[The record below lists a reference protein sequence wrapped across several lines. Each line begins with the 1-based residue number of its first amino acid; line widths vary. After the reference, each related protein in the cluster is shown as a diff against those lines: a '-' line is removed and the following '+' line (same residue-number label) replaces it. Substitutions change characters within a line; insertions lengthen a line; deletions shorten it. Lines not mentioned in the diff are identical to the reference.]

1 MTSALKNRL
10 VGTIIIVAL
19 AVIFLP
25 DFLDGKKQTNREP
38 FVSVPAKPP
47 IKPIVEPE
55 PFPSERVARAAVP
68 EVEVEEA
75 EALDDVYESQET
87 AELPAYELQAS
98 EDTQPSSSLPEP
110 KDELASQ
117 TVVEASNKLAEE
129 DAGWVIQLGSF
140 RHEKNVKSLLSK
152 LERAGYRAFSRKI
165 QTSSGLLNKVFI
177 GPDLDKQKLE
187 SALPH
192 LKELTNLK
200 GKVTTFKV
208 E

>member
-38 FVSVPAKPP
+38 FVSVPANPP
-47 IKPIVEPE
+47 KKPIVEPE
-55 PFPSERVARAAVP
+55 SFPSERVAKAAVP
-68 EVEVEEA
+68 PVEIEDET
-75 EALDDVYESQET
+75 ALDDEPVYTEAREIANSGEATTEKAPQVKTFE
-87 AELPAYELQAS
+87 E
-98 EDTQPSSSLPEP
+98 
-110 KDELASQ
+110 DELASQ
-117 TVVEASNKLAEE
+117 TVVDTKSAADD

-140 RHEKNVKSLLSK
+140 RHEKNVKALLTK
-152 LERAGYRAFSRKI
+152 LEKAGYRAFSRKI
-165 QTSSGLLNKVFI
+165 QTSSGPLNKVFV

>member
-10 VGTIIIVAL
+10 VGTIIVVAL

-38 FVSVPAKPP
+38 FVSVPANPP
-47 IKPIVEPE
+47 KKPIVEPE
-55 PFPSERVARAAVP
+55 PFPSERVAKAAVP
-68 EVEVEEA
+68 AVEIE
-75 EALDDVYESQET
+75 DET
-87 AELPAYELQAS
+87 AIDDEPMVSSRDEDSGASVTQA
-98 EDTQPSSSLPEP
+98 P
-110 KDELASQ
+110 KEKVFEEQDNLASQ
-117 TVVEASNKLAEE
+117 TVIDSKGAAADD

-140 RHEKNVKSLLSK
+140 RHEKNVKALLAK

-165 QTSSGLLNKVFI
+165 QTSSGPLNKVFV
-177 GPDLDKQKLE
+177 GPDLDKNKLE

-192 LKELTNLK
+192 LKELTSLK

>member
-10 VGTIIIVAL
+10 VGTIIVVAL

-38 FVSVPAKPP
+38 FVSVPANPP
-47 IKPIVEPE
+47 KKPIVEPE
-55 PFPSERVARAAVP
+55 SFPSERVAKAAVP
-68 EVEVEEA
+68 AVEIQDET
-75 EALDDVYESQET
+75 ALDDDLNSSGAGESGRAGEATT
-87 AELPAYELQAS
+87 AKAPSVKTFEE
-98 EDTQPSSSLPEP
+98 EDN
-110 KDELASQ
+110 LASQ
-117 TVVEASNKLAEE
+117 TVVNTKSAADD

-140 RHEKNVKSLLSK
+140 RHEKNVKALLTK
-152 LERAGYRAFSRKI
+152 LEKAGYRAFSRKI
-165 QTSSGLLNKVFI
+165 QTSSGPLNKVFV
-177 GPDLDKQKLE
+177 GPDLDKKKLE

-192 LKELTNLK
+192 LKELTSLK

>member
-10 VGTIIIVAL
+10 VGTIIVVAL

-38 FVSVPAKPP
+38 FVSVPANPP
-47 IKPIVEPE
+47 KKPIVEPE
-55 PFPSERVARAAVP
+55 SFPSERVAKAAVP
-68 EVEVEEA
+68 AVEIEE
-75 EALDDVYESQET
+75 ETALDDEPVSSGAGDNGTSDEATVAKS
-87 AELPAYELQAS
+87 PAVKAFEE
-98 EDTQPSSSLPEP
+98 ED
-110 KDELASQ
+110 KLASQ
-117 TVVEASNKLAEE
+117 TVVDTKSDAADD

-140 RHEKNVKSLLSK
+140 RHEKNVKALLAK
-152 LERAGYRAFSRKI
+152 LEKAGYRAFSRKI
-165 QTSSGLLNKVFI
+165 QTSSGPLNKVFV
-177 GPDLDKQKLE
+177 GPDLDKKKLE

-192 LKELTNLK
+192 LKELTSLK

>member
-1 MTSALKNRL
+1 
-10 VGTIIIVAL
+10 VGTIIVVAL

-38 FVSVPAKPP
+38 FVSVPANPP
-47 IKPIVEPE
+47 KKPIVEPE
-55 PFPSERVARAAVP
+55 PFPSERVAKAAVP
-68 EVEVEEA
+68 AVEIE
-75 EALDDVYESQET
+75 DET
-87 AELPAYELQAS
+87 AIDDEPMVSSRDEDSGASVTQA
-98 EDTQPSSSLPEP
+98 P
-110 KDELASQ
+110 KEKVFEEQDNLASQ
-117 TVVEASNKLAEE
+117 TVIDNKGAAADD

-140 RHEKNVKSLLSK
+140 RHEKNVKALLAK

-165 QTSSGLLNKVFI
+165 QTSSGPLNKVFV
-177 GPDLDKQKLE
+177 GPDLDKNKLE

-192 LKELTNLK
+192 LKELTSLK

>member
-38 FVSVPAKPP
+38 FVSVPANPP

-75 EALDDVYESQET
+75 EALDDVYKSQEK
-87 AELPAYELQAS
+87 ADLQAGELRAS
-98 EDTQPSSSLPEP
+98 DDTQTTSTSPEP

-117 TVVEASNKLAEE
+117 TVIEASNDLAEE

-140 RHEKNVKSLLSK
+140 RHEKNVKSLLAK

-165 QTSSGLLNKVFI
+165 QTSSGLLNKVFV

-192 LKELTNLK
+192 LKELTKLK

>member
-1 MTSALKNRL
+1 M
-10 VGTIIIVAL
+10 GTIIVVAL

-38 FVSVPAKPP
+38 FVSVPANPP
-47 IKPIVEPE
+47 KKPIVEPE
-55 PFPSERVARAAVP
+55 PFPSERVAKAAVP
-68 EVEVEEA
+68 AVEIE
-75 EALDDVYESQET
+75 YET
-87 AELPAYELQAS
+87 AIDDEPMVSSRDEDSGASVTQA
-98 EDTQPSSSLPEP
+98 P
-110 KDELASQ
+110 KEKVFEEQDNLASQ
-117 TVVEASNKLAEE
+117 TVIDNKGAAADD

-140 RHEKNVKSLLSK
+140 RHEKNVKALLAK

-165 QTSSGLLNKVFI
+165 QTSSGPLNKVFV
-177 GPDLDKQKLE
+177 GPDLDKNKLE

-192 LKELTNLK
+192 LKELTGLK

>member
-38 FVSVPAKPP
+38 FVSVPANPP
-47 IKPIVEPE
+47 IRPIVEPE

-68 EVEVEEA
+68 AVEVEDA
-75 EALDDVYESQET
+75 EALDEEYESQE
-87 AELPAYELQAS
+87 AAELQAS
-98 EDTQPSSSLPEP
+98 DNAKSPASLPEP
-110 KDELASQ
+110 EDELASQ
-117 TVVEASNKLAEE
+117 TVIETSNELAEE

-140 RHEKNVKSLLSK
+140 RHEKNVKSLLTK
-152 LERAGYRAFSRKI
+152 LESAGYRAFSRKI
-165 QTSSGLLNKVFI
+165 QTSSGLLNKVFV

-192 LKELTNLK
+192 LKEITKLK

>member
-1 MTSALKNRL
+1 M
-10 VGTIIIVAL
+10 VGTIIVVAL

-38 FVSVPAKPP
+38 FVSVPANPP
-47 IKPIVEPE
+47 KKPIVEPE
-55 PFPSERVARAAVP
+55 PFPSERVAKAAVP
-68 EVEVEEA
+68 AVEIE
-75 EALDDVYESQET
+75 DET
-87 AELPAYELQAS
+87 AIDDEPMVASRVEGSGASVTQA
-98 EDTQPSSSLPEP
+98 P
-110 KDELASQ
+110 KENLFEEQDNLASQ
-117 TVVEASNKLAEE
+117 TVVDNKSAVADD

-140 RHEKNVKSLLSK
+140 RHEKNVKALLAK

-165 QTSSGLLNKVFI
+165 QTSSGPLNKVFV
-177 GPDLDKQKLE
+177 GPDLDKKKLE

-192 LKELTNLK
+192 LKELTSLK

>member
-10 VGTIIIVAL
+10 VGTIIVVAL

-38 FVSVPAKPP
+38 FVSVPANPP
-47 IKPIVEPE
+47 KRPIVEPE
-55 PFPSERVARAAVP
+55 SFPSERVAKAAVP
-68 EVEVEEA
+68 AVEIEE
-75 EALDDVYESQET
+75 ETALDDEPVSSGAGDNRTSDEATVAKAT
-87 AELPAYELQAS
+87 AVKAFEE
-98 EDTQPSSSLPEP
+98 ED
-110 KDELASQ
+110 KLASQ
-117 TVVEASNKLAEE
+117 TVVDTKSDAADD

-140 RHEKNVKSLLSK
+140 RHEKNVKALLAK
-152 LERAGYRAFSRKI
+152 LEKAGYRAFSRKI
-165 QTSSGLLNKVFI
+165 QTSSGPLNKVFV
-177 GPDLDKQKLE
+177 GPDLDKKKLE

-192 LKELTNLK
+192 LKELTSLK

>member
-10 VGTIIIVAL
+10 VGTIIVVAL

-38 FVSVPAKPP
+38 FVSVPANPP
-47 IKPIVEPE
+47 KKPIVEPE
-55 PFPSERVARAAVP
+55 PFPSERVAKAAVP
-68 EVEVEEA
+68 AVEIE
-75 EALDDVYESQET
+75 DET
-87 AELPAYELQAS
+87 AIDDEPMVTSRDEDSGASVTQA
-98 EDTQPSSSLPEP
+98 P
-110 KDELASQ
+110 KEKVFEEQDNLASQ
-117 TVVEASNKLAEE
+117 TVIDNKGAAADD

-140 RHEKNVKSLLSK
+140 RHEKNVKALLAK

-165 QTSSGLLNKVFI
+165 QTSSGPLNKVFV
-177 GPDLDKQKLE
+177 GPDLDKNKLE

-192 LKELTNLK
+192 LKELTGLK

>member
-1 MTSALKNRL
+1 
-10 VGTIIIVAL
+10 VGTIIVVAL

-38 FVSVPAKPP
+38 FVSVPANPP
-47 IKPIVEPE
+47 KKPIVEPE
-55 PFPSERVARAAVP
+55 PFPSERVAKAAVP
-68 EVEVEEA
+68 AVEIE
-75 EALDDVYESQET
+75 DET
-87 AELPAYELQAS
+87 AIDDEPMVSSRDEDSGASVTQAPN
-98 EDTQPSSSLPEP
+98 EKVFEEQDN
-110 KDELASQ
+110 LASQ
-117 TVVEASNKLAEE
+117 TVIDNKGAAADD

-140 RHEKNVKSLLSK
+140 RHEKNVKALLAK

-165 QTSSGLLNKVFI
+165 QTSSGPLNKVFV
-177 GPDLDKQKLE
+177 GPDLDKNKLE

-192 LKELTNLK
+192 LKELTSLK

>member
-10 VGTIIIVAL
+10 VGTIIVVAL

-38 FVSVPAKPP
+38 FVSVPINPP
-47 IKPIVEPE
+47 VKPIVEPE
-55 PFPSERVARAAVP
+55 PFPSERVAKAAIQAVEIEDEVAVDDSLALNESSEPLTNEVQEKP
-68 EVEVEEA
+68 ELE
-75 EALDDVYESQET
+75 
-87 AELPAYELQAS
+87 
-98 EDTQPSSSLPEP
+98 
-110 KDELASQ
+110 DELASQ
-117 TVVEASNKLAEE
+117 TIVDASNEQSDD

-140 RHEKNVKSLLSK
+140 RHEKNVKALLDK
-152 LERAGYRAFSRKI
+152 LEKAGYRAFSRKI
-165 QTSSGLLNKVFI
+165 QTSSGPLNKVFV
-177 GPDLDKQKLE
+177 GPDLDKKALE

-192 LKELTNLK
+192 LNELTNLK

>member
-1 MTSALKNRL
+1 VTSALKNRL

-38 FVSVPAKPP
+38 FVSVPANPP
-47 IKPIVEPE
+47 KKPIVEPE
-55 PFPSERVARAAVP
+55 SFPSERVAKAAVP
-68 EVEVEEA
+68 PVEIEDET
-75 EALDDVYESQET
+75 ALDDEPVYTE
-87 AELPAYELQAS
+87 AGELANSGEATTEKAPQVKTFE
-98 EDTQPSSSLPEP
+98 E
-110 KDELASQ
+110 DELASQ
-117 TVVEASNKLAEE
+117 TVVDTKSAADD

-140 RHEKNVKSLLSK
+140 RHEKNVKALLAK
-152 LERAGYRAFSRKI
+152 LEKEGYRAFSRKI
-165 QTSSGLLNKVFI
+165 QTSSGPLNKVFV

>member
-10 VGTIIIVAL
+10 VGTIIVVAL

-38 FVSVPAKPP
+38 FVSVPANPP
-47 IKPIVEPE
+47 KKPIVEPE
-55 PFPSERVARAAVP
+55 PFPSERVAKAAVP
-68 EVEVEEA
+68 AVEIE
-75 EALDDVYESQET
+75 DET
-87 AELPAYELQAS
+87 AIDDEPMVSSRDEDSGASVTQAPN
-98 EDTQPSSSLPEP
+98 EKVFEEQDN
-110 KDELASQ
+110 LASQ
-117 TVVEASNKLAEE
+117 TVIDNKGAAADD

-140 RHEKNVKSLLSK
+140 RHEKNVKALLAK

-165 QTSSGLLNKVFI
+165 QTSSGPLNKVFV
-177 GPDLDKQKLE
+177 GPDLDKNKLE

-192 LKELTNLK
+192 LKELTSLK

>member
-10 VGTIIIVAL
+10 VGTIIVVAL

-38 FVSVPAKPP
+38 FVSVPANPP
-47 IKPIVEPE
+47 KEPIVEPE
-55 PFPSERVARAAVP
+55 SFPSERVAKAAVP
-68 EVEVEEA
+68 AVEIEE
-75 EALDDVYESQET
+75 ETALDDEPVSSGADDNGTSDEAT
-87 AELPAYELQAS
+87 VAKAPAVKAFEE
-98 EDTQPSSSLPEP
+98 ED
-110 KDELASQ
+110 KLASQ
-117 TVVEASNKLAEE
+117 TVVDTKSDAADD

-140 RHEKNVKSLLSK
+140 RHEKNVKALLAK
-152 LERAGYRAFSRKI
+152 LEKAGYRAFSRKI
-165 QTSSGLLNKVFI
+165 QTSSGPLNKVFV
-177 GPDLDKQKLE
+177 GPDLDKKKLE

-192 LKELTNLK
+192 LKELTSLK

>member
-38 FVSVPAKPP
+38 FVSVPANPP
-47 IKPIVEPE
+47 KKPIVEPE
-55 PFPSERVARAAVP
+55 SFPSERVAKAAVP
-68 EVEVEEA
+68 PVEIKDET
-75 EALDDVYESQET
+75 ALDDEPVYTEAREIANSGEATTEKAPQVKTFE
-87 AELPAYELQAS
+87 E
-98 EDTQPSSSLPEP
+98 
-110 KDELASQ
+110 DELASQ
-117 TVVEASNKLAEE
+117 TVVDIKSAADD

-140 RHEKNVKSLLSK
+140 RHEKNVKALLAK
-152 LERAGYRAFSRKI
+152 LEKAGYRAFSRKI
-165 QTSSGLLNKVFI
+165 QTSSGPLNKVFV

>member
-10 VGTIIIVAL
+10 VGTIIVVAL

-38 FVSVPAKPP
+38 FVSVPANPP
-47 IKPIVEPE
+47 KKPIVEPE
-55 PFPSERVARAAVP
+55 PFPSERVAKAAVP
-68 EVEVEEA
+68 AVEIE
-75 EALDDVYESQET
+75 DET
-87 AELPAYELQAS
+87 AIDDEPVVTSRDEDSGASVTQA
-98 EDTQPSSSLPEP
+98 P
-110 KDELASQ
+110 KEKVFEEQDNLASQ
-117 TVVEASNKLAEE
+117 TVIDNKGAAADD

-140 RHEKNVKSLLSK
+140 RHEKNVKALLAK

-165 QTSSGLLNKVFI
+165 QTSSGPLNKVFV
-177 GPDLDKQKLE
+177 GPDLDKNKLE

-192 LKELTNLK
+192 LKELTSLK

>member
-10 VGTIIIVAL
+10 VGTIIVVAL

-38 FVSVPAKPP
+38 FVSVPANPP
-47 IKPIVEPE
+47 KKPIVEPE
-55 PFPSERVARAAVP
+55 SFPSERVAKAAVP
-68 EVEVEEA
+68 AVEIQDET
-75 EALDDVYESQET
+75 ALDDDLDSSGAGESGRAGEATT
-87 AELPAYELQAS
+87 ATAPAVKTFEE
-98 EDTQPSSSLPEP
+98 EDN
-110 KDELASQ
+110 LASQ
-117 TVVEASNKLAEE
+117 TVVNTKSVADD

-140 RHEKNVKSLLSK
+140 RHEKNVKALLTK
-152 LERAGYRAFSRKI
+152 LEKAGYRAFSRKI
-165 QTSSGLLNKVFI
+165 QTSSGPLNKVFV
-177 GPDLDKQKLE
+177 GPDLDKKKLE

-192 LKELTNLK
+192 LKELTSLK

>member
-10 VGTIIIVAL
+10 VGTIIVVAL

-38 FVSVPAKPP
+38 FVSVPANPP
-47 IKPIVEPE
+47 KKPIVEPE
-55 PFPSERVARAAVP
+55 SFPSERVAKAAVP
-68 EVEVEEA
+68 ADEIEE
-75 EALDDVYESQET
+75 ETALDDEPVSSGADDNGTSDEAT
-87 AELPAYELQAS
+87 VAKAPAVKAFEE
-98 EDTQPSSSLPEP
+98 ED
-110 KDELASQ
+110 KLASQ
-117 TVVEASNKLAEE
+117 TVVDTKSDAADD

-140 RHEKNVKSLLSK
+140 RHEKNVKALLAK
-152 LERAGYRAFSRKI
+152 LEKAGYRAFSRKI
-165 QTSSGLLNKVFI
+165 QTSSGPLNKVFV
-177 GPDLDKQKLE
+177 GPDLDKKKLE

-192 LKELTNLK
+192 LKELTSLK

>member
-1 MTSALKNRL
+1 

-38 FVSVPAKPP
+38 FVSVPANPP
-47 IKPIVEPE
+47 KKPIVEPE
-55 PFPSERVARAAVP
+55 SFPSERVAKAAVP
-68 EVEVEEA
+68 PVEIEDET
-75 EALDDVYESQET
+75 ALDDEPVYTE
-87 AELPAYELQAS
+87 AGELANSGEATTEKAPQVKTFE
-98 EDTQPSSSLPEP
+98 E
-110 KDELASQ
+110 DELASQ
-117 TVVEASNKLAEE
+117 TVVDTKSAADD

-140 RHEKNVKSLLSK
+140 RHEKNVKALLAK
-152 LERAGYRAFSRKI
+152 LEKEGYRAFSRKI
-165 QTSSGLLNKVFI
+165 QTSSGPLNKVFV

>member
-10 VGTIIIVAL
+10 VGTIIVVAL

-38 FVSVPAKPP
+38 FVSVPANPP
-47 IKPIVEPE
+47 KKPIVEPE
-55 PFPSERVARAAVP
+55 PFPSERVAKAAVP
-68 EVEVEEA
+68 AVEIEDESAIDDEPVVTSRDEDSGASVTQAPKEKVFEEQ
-75 EALDDVYESQET
+75 DN
-87 AELPAYELQAS
+87 
-98 EDTQPSSSLPEP
+98 
-110 KDELASQ
+110 LASQ
-117 TVVEASNKLAEE
+117 TVIDNKGAAADD

-140 RHEKNVKSLLSK
+140 RHEKNVKALLAK

-165 QTSSGLLNKVFI
+165 QTSSGPLNKVFV
-177 GPDLDKQKLE
+177 GPDLDKNKLE

-192 LKELTNLK
+192 LKELTSLK

>member
-10 VGTIIIVAL
+10 VGTIIVVAL

-38 FVSVPAKPP
+38 FASVPANPP
-47 IKPIVEPE
+47 KKPIVEPE
-55 PFPSERVARAAVP
+55 SFPSERVAKAAVP
-68 EVEVEEA
+68 AVEIEDET
-75 EALDDVYESQET
+75 ALDDAPVSSGADDNSTSNEASV
-87 AELPAYELQAS
+87 AKAPAFKAFEE
-98 EDTQPSSSLPEP
+98 ED
-110 KDELASQ
+110 KLASQ
-117 TVVEASNKLAEE
+117 TVVDTKSDAADD

-140 RHEKNVKSLLSK
+140 RHEKNVKALLAK
-152 LERAGYRAFSRKI
+152 LEKAGYRAFSRKI
-165 QTSSGLLNKVFI
+165 QTSSGPLNKVFV
-177 GPDLDKQKLE
+177 GPDLDKKKLE

-192 LKELTNLK
+192 LKELTKLK

>member
-10 VGTIIIVAL
+10 VGTIIVVAL

-38 FVSVPAKPP
+38 FASVPANPP
-47 IKPIVEPE
+47 KKPIVEPE
-55 PFPSERVARAAVP
+55 SFPSERVAKAAVP
-68 EVEVEEA
+68 AVEIEDEV
-75 EALDDVYESQET
+75 ALDDEPTTSQS
-87 AELPAYELQAS
+87 S
-98 EDTQPSSSLPEP
+98 ENGSTSVAKAP
-110 KDELASQ
+110 KVKTFEEEDRLASQ
-117 TVVEASNKLAEE
+117 TVVETKNAGADD

-140 RHEKNVKSLLSK
+140 RHEKNVKALLAK
-152 LERAGYRAFSRKI
+152 LEKAGYRAFSRKI
-165 QTSSGLLNKVFI
+165 QTSSGPLNKVFV
-177 GPDLDKQKLE
+177 GPDLDKKKLE

-192 LKELTNLK
+192 LKELTSLK

>member
-10 VGTIIIVAL
+10 VGTIIVVAL

-38 FVSVPAKPP
+38 FVSVPANPAK
-47 IKPIVEPE
+47 KPIVEPE
-55 PFPSERVARAAVP
+55 SFPSERVAKASVPAVQI
-68 EVEVEEA
+68 EDET
-75 EALDDVYESQET
+75 ALDDEPTSSGARDSGRSSEATT
-87 AELPAYELQAS
+87 AKAPTVKTFEE
-98 EDTQPSSSLPEP
+98 ED
-110 KDELASQ
+110 KLASQ
-117 TVVEASNKLAEE
+117 TVVNTKSVADD

-140 RHEKNVKSLLSK
+140 RHEKNVKALLTK
-152 LERAGYRAFSRKI
+152 LEKAGYRAFSRKI
-165 QTSSGLLNKVFI
+165 QTSSGLLNKVFV
-177 GPDLDKQKLE
+177 GPDLDKKKLE

-192 LKELTNLK
+192 LKELTSLK

>member
-38 FVSVPAKPP
+38 FVSVPANPP

-75 EALDDVYESQET
+75 EALDDVYESQEKT
-87 AELPAYELQAS
+87 ELQAS
-98 EDTQPSSSLPEP
+98 ELQASDDTQTTSTSPEP

-117 TVVEASNKLAEE
+117 TVIEASNDLAEE

-140 RHEKNVKSLLSK
+140 RHEKNVKSLLAK

-165 QTSSGLLNKVFI
+165 QTSSGLLNKVFV

-192 LKELTNLK
+192 LKELTKLK